1 MRILLATDQPD
12 LGHAL
17 SLFLAEQSID
27 VVDVVADFD
36 RLMDSTAASRPD
48 VVLVDW
54 SLGEAVSSHM
64 VADLMHRDDPTPVI
78 VLSTPQDRARARTT
92 GAAAYAT
99 LGDPP
104 AALLATL
111 VEVGSA

>member
-1 MRILLATDQPD
+1 MRILLATDKPD

-17 SLFLAEQSID
+17 SLFLAERSID

-64 VADLMHRDDPTPVI
+64 VADLMQRSDPTPVI
-78 VLSTPQDRARARTT
+78 VLSTAQDRGRARTS

-104 AALLATL
+104 DALLAAL